1 MPLFFFLNKNK
12 KVKKLLHSVIFFI
25 MHYISS
31 QLDRVN
37 KEKKTKKIEN
47 SLIFCYEK
55 SESYFQLNETRICRY
70 HF

>member
-1 MPLFFFLNKNK
+1 
-12 KVKKLLHSVIFFI
+12 

-31 QLDRVN
+31 QLDRVI
-37 KEKKTKKIEN
+37 KEKKTKKNEN